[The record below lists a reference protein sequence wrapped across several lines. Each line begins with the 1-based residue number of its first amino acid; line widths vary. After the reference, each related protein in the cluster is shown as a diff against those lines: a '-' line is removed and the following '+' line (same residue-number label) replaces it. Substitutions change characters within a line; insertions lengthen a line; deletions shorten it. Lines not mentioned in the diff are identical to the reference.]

1 MDKARNSRFRR
12 PTAESLF
19 HELRHRNVILTVAR
33 DEVAVLRPQNTQHA
47 IGVQSLGKYCCLVLI
62 GTSPRS
68 AIMMAQI
75 CTSNGEE
82 HYMSLLRLMIGIS
95 MKEQELFQLPRAWLI
110 FGHSQKGDLQ
120 VDLLAQRTARV
131 FQHLNVQLGIAFRA
145 SHPAEVIHPLS
156 DQLAVVAVR
165 HEPEPLEIY
174 VRNRLSYPDVY
185 TGSLALVYDKLGV
198 RQIDCKQ
205 GDDEEI
211 GDVEEILE

>member
-1 MDKARNSRFRR
+1 
-12 PTAESLF
+12 
-19 HELRHRNVILTVAR
+19 
-33 DEVAVLRPQNTQHA
+33 
-47 IGVQSLGKYCCLVLI
+47 
-62 GTSPRS
+62 
-68 AIMMAQI
+68 
-75 CTSNGEE
+75 
-82 HYMSLLRLMIGIS
+82 MSLLRLMIGIS

-120 VDLLAQRTARV
+120 VAPLAQRTARV

-174 VRNRLSYPDVY
+174 VRNRLLSPDVH
-185 TGSLALVYDKLGV
+185 TGSLALVYEKLGV

>member
-1 MDKARNSRFRR
+1 MDKTEISRR
-12 PTAESLF
+12 PVSKSLF
-19 HELRHRNVILTVAR
+19 HELHHRNAILTVAR
-33 DEVAVLRPQNTQHA
+33 DEVAVLRPQHTKHA

-95 MKEQELFQLPRAWLI
+95 MKEQGLFQLPRAWLI
-110 FGHSQKGDLQ
+110 FGHSQKGDPQ

-131 FQHLNVQLGIAFRA
+131 FQHLNVQLDIAFRA

-165 HEPEPLEIY
+165 HGPKLLEIY
-174 VRNRLSYPDVY
+174 VRNRLLYPEVH
-185 TGSLALVYDKLGV
+185 TGSLALVYDKLGL

-205 GDDEEI
+205 GDGEEI
-211 GDVEEILE
+211 GDMEEMLE

>member
-1 MDKARNSRFRR
+1 
-12 PTAESLF
+12 
-19 HELRHRNVILTVAR
+19 
-33 DEVAVLRPQNTQHA
+33 
-47 IGVQSLGKYCCLVLI
+47 
-62 GTSPRS
+62 
-68 AIMMAQI
+68 
-75 CTSNGEE
+75 
-82 HYMSLLRLMIGIS
+82 
-95 MKEQELFQLPRAWLI
+95 
-110 FGHSQKGDLQ
+110 
-120 VDLLAQRTARV
+120 
-131 FQHLNVQLGIAFRA
+131 VQLDIAFRA

-174 VRNRLSYPDVY
+174 VRNRLSYPDVH